1 MSKIKVRLKKNG
13 VVNVKLKPA
22 NGVKVKTDT
31 TYLYDP
37 DLLAG
42 WVDLAQDW
50 AVKTDGMVEEEGV
63 GIDYSSKAY
72 AIGGTG
78 TETNNA
84 KYYAEQASNSETSA
98 SNSANT
104 ASIQAGIATTQAGIA
119 TTKAGQASTSEANAL
134 SYSQSAASSANDASH
149 SAADAYASEQIATQK
164 ASDASD
170 SASAA
175 HTSEL
180 NVYGYEERSRVWA
193 EGNDEEVEDLGGTHS
208 SLVSAGL
215 AYAYANASED
225 VPVEEFAANHNVI
238 VHGEKGDKG
247 DKGDTG
253 SAATIAVG
261 TVTTG
266 AAGSSASVTN
276 GGTSYA
282 AVFNFV
288 IPKGDKGDTGEPGP
302 AGTYTAG
309 TGIDITSGTIS
320 VDFNEVAKVTTFYW
334 GE

>member
-1 MSKIKVRLKKNG
+1 MIRVR
-13 VVNVKLKPA
+13 VVPQGTVKVKLKPSQ
-22 NGVKVKTDT
+22 GVKVGTNT
-31 TYLYDP
+31 TYLFDP
-37 DLLAG
+37 EVVQG
-42 WVDLAQDW
+42 YVDW
-50 AVKTDGMVEEEGV
+50 AKDWAIKTDGKVEEEGV
-63 GIDYSSKAY
+63 EIDYSAKAY

-78 TETNNA
+78 TQTNNA
-84 KYYAEQASNSETSA
+84 KYYSEQASNSATSA
-98 SNSANT
+98 SNSATT
-104 ASIQAGIATTQAGIA
+104 ATTQASIATTQAGIA
-119 TTKAGQASTSEANAL
+119 TTKAGEAATSATNA
-134 SYSQSAASSANDASH
+134 YNYATSAAGSANDASH

-164 ASDASD
+164 ASDAAD

-180 NVYGYEERSRVWA
+180 NVYGYEEKSRIWA

-208 SLVSAGL
+208 SLASAGL
-215 AYAYANASED
+215 SYAYANAPEN
-225 VPVEEFAANHNVI
+225 VPVEEFAANHDVI

-253 SAATIAVG
+253 NAATISVG

-288 IPKGDKGDTGEPGP
+288 IPKGDKGDTGP

-309 TGIDITSGTIS
+309 TGISITGGTIS
-320 VDFNEVAKVTTFYW
+320 VDFNEVATVSTFYW